1 VTAYVTRRLLQV
13 IPTVVGITFIVFMVV
28 RFSGDPIAIYLGNE
42 DLAVGQLT
50 EAQIEAIRVRLGL
63 DQPLI
68 VQYGLFLR
76 DLLRGDFGRSFIYQ
90 NQDALRLVL
99 QRLPA
104 TAQLAAA
111 AFVLAVLISL
121 PAGIIAATNR
131 NRWPDTLANFY
142 SVVGEAVPNF
152 WLGIMLILLFAVE
165 LRWLPVSGIG
175 TPAHLIMPA
184 LALGSGMSALLMR
197 LIRSNL
203 LDVMQLDYIRTA
215 RAKGLPTRSVLF
227 KHALRNASISY
238 VTVLGL
244 SVPSLLSGSVVT
256 ESIFAWPGMGLLF
269 ITAINGRDMAVVQAV
284 VIFTA
289 FLVIVGNLV
298 VDLVYVLIDPRI
310 EYA

>member
-1 VTAYVTRRLLQV
+1 V
-13 IPTVVGITFIVFMVV
+13 IPTIIGITCIVFVVV

-50 EAQIEAIRVRLGL
+50 EEQVVAIRARLGL
-63 DQPLI
+63 DRSLPE
-68 VQYGLFLR
+68 QYGLFLR
-76 DLLRGDFGRSFIYQ
+76 DLVRGDFGRSFIYQ
-90 NQDALRLVL
+90 NQPALGLVL

-104 TAQLAAA
+104 TATLAGAA
-111 AFVLAVLISL
+111 LLIAILVSL

-131 NRWPDTLANFY
+131 NRWPDAVANFY
-142 SVVGEAVPNF
+142 SVAGEAVPNF
-152 WLGIMLILLFAVE
+152 WLGIMLILLFGVN

-175 TPAHLIMPA
+175 TPAHLVMPA

-203 LDVMQLDYIRTA
+203 LDVMQLDYVRTA
-215 RAKGLPTRSVLF
+215 RAKGLTNRAILY
-227 KHALRNASISY
+227 KHALRNAAISY

-244 SVPSLLSGSVVT
+244 SVPGLLSGSVVT

-284 VIFTA
+284 VIFTS
-289 FLVIVGNLV
+289 FLVILGNLV

>member
-1 VTAYVTRRLLQV
+1 VTAYVIRRLLQV
-13 IPTVVGITFIVFMVV
+13 IPTIVGITCIVFVVV

-50 EAQIEAIRVRLGL
+50 PEQVEAIRARLGL
-63 DQPLI
+63 DRPLF
-68 VQYGLFLR
+68 VQYALFLR
-76 DLLRGDFGRSFIYQ
+76 DLAQGDFGRSFVYQ
-90 NQDALRLVL
+90 NQPALQLVL

-104 TAQLAAA
+104 TATLAGAA
-111 AFVLAVLISL
+111 LLIAVLVSL

-131 NRWPDTLANFY
+131 NRWPDALANFY
-142 SVVGEAVPNF
+142 SVIGEAIPSF

-165 LRWLPVSGIG
+165 LRWLPVSGVG
-175 TPAHLIMPA
+175 TPAHLVMPA

-215 RAKGLPTRSVLF
+215 RAKGLPGHRVLF
-227 KHALRNASISY
+227 KHGLRNAAISY

-244 SVPSLLSGSVVT
+244 SVPGLLSGSVVI

-269 ITAINGRDMAVVQAV
+269 ITAINGRDMAIVQAV
-284 VIFTA
+284 VVFTSV
-289 FLVIVGNLV
+289 LVILGNLA
-298 VDLVYVLIDPRI
+298 VDLIYVLIDPRI

>member
-1 VTAYVTRRLLQV
+1 VTAYVLRRLLQV
-13 IPTVVGITFIVFMVV
+13 IPTVVGITFIVFVVV
-28 RFSGDPIAIYLGNE
+28 RFSGDPIAIYMGNE

-50 EAQIEAIRVRLGL
+50 EEQVDAIRARLGL
-63 DQPLI
+63 DRPLL

-76 DLLRGDFGRSFIYQ
+76 EMLRGDFGRSFIYQ
-90 NQDALRLVL
+90 NQDALGLVL

-111 AFVLAVLISL
+111 AFALAVLISL

-131 NRWPDTLANFY
+131 NRWPDTIANFY
-142 SVVGEAVPNF
+142 SVVGEAIPNF

-215 RAKGLPTRSVLF
+215 RAKGLPGRTILF